1 MKHDES
7 NPTSDYGLKLDESMF
22 FKFVTENVY
31 AVCGHA
37 QSMLTDG
44 AFRCRKWLPSVFSA
58 HLVYYGGA
66 ELDSVLHAADES
78 MELPGH
84 LYVPGFKVLSIEG

>member
-44 AFRCRKWLPSVFSA
+44 AFRCRTAFNCTTACPR
-58 HLVYYGGA
+58 GI
-66 ELDSVLHAADES
+66 
-78 MELPGH
+78 
-84 LYVPGFKVLSIEG
+84 KVTKAIEDVKRETLTIN